1 MIPRPASL
9 TSRLLCSL
17 FWTRPAWV
25 LHVTLQWS
33 AGDSV
38 SLCHSPLWTWNLL
51 RTRSRLQVSLSSSC
65 GPGQHVCGAV
75 RQEAQVGGPGCT
87 ARLLSSTSASTDGFC
102 QGDSSQL
109 LPACPLAWLRRS
121 LQASSTRLFFQL
133 TFLCPFMSQE
143 VSKLLEGRAW

>member
-1 MIPRPASL
+1 MLPCPASL
-9 TSRLLCSL
+9 TSWLLCSL
-17 FWTRPAWV
+17 SWPRPAWV

-38 SLCHSPLWTWNLL
+38 SVSLSSLWTWNSL

-65 GPGQHVCGAV
+65 GPGQQCAERV
-75 RQEAQVGGPGCT
+75 RQEAEVGGPGCT

-109 LPACPLAWLRRS
+109 LPACSLAWLRRS

-133 TFLCPFMSQE
+133 TFLCPFMS
-143 VSKLLEGRAW
+143 